1 MKYFEWEGAVTE
13 AVAEILAISHSDA
26 AGIVEAQPFY
36 MQQSWGK
43 GMDAQLAAAK
53 IMDAAQAQAQAQA
66 ESEERAAT
74 PAPAPRQQRMLF
86 GDEADAHAYWKDKEF
101 KVYAVDLIQ
110 GRGKKEKVAH
120 TMYVRARTGLGA
132 ATCAKENDWSRNPKP
147 RYVARLAGP
156 RELGCTPSKI

>member
-13 AVAEILAISHSDA
+13 AVAETMAISHSDA
-26 AGIVEAQPFY
+26 SGIVEAQPFN
-36 MQQSWGK
+36 MQQSWVK
-43 GMDAQLAAAK
+43 GMDAQQTAAK
-53 IMDAAQAQAQAQA
+53 IIEAAQA
-66 ESEERAAT
+66 ENEE
-74 PAPAPRQQRMLF
+74 PAITPAPRQVRMLF
-86 GDEADAHAYWKDKEF
+86 GDEADAHAYWKDKEW

-132 ATCAKENDWSRNPKP
+132 ANCAKENDWSRNPKP

-156 RELGCTPSKI
+156 RELGCTPSTR